1 MEYSDF
7 IPSNRFESIMR
18 EIIHSPV
25 VFAESTAIV
34 SANSDRESSSV
45 ESIMEPN
52 WQAMPTP
59 ADFLWREQLLAILL
73 QERSYGI
80 PIELCR
86 FDVANDNDS
95 ESRLC
100 DPPYQEWRTKICQWS
115 FKVIDHFG
123 MDREV
128 VSVAINLLDRFLL
141 KCDRTSHSDESSVFC
156 SCSCCGGQ
164 GVDSR
169 TFQLAAMT
177 SLYVAFKVQNGS
189 RGVNDDKPVDIVSP
203 FVLPTIRRRKLN
215 LTSFIELSRGQFCAV
230 DILDM
235 ERLLLATLEWKVH
248 PPTPMTVVSL
258 LLKLLPRPLI
268 YHNNYD
274 LVLHV
279 LQELARYLTELS
291 VCLATTAYSSASH
304 VAYASILVGMDM
316 LTYPAL
322 PMAVRDEFNEAVVR
336 LSNESLGGTILTP
349 NDEPIRQLQEMMNQA
364 FWPELL
370 LEDVN
375 EKEHPLLMARE
386 HGMLVIGH
394 RQQRNRRE
402 RRLERKP
409 ARKRSVTSVFEEQY
423 DPKLEIS
430 PVSVSR

>member
-1 MEYSDF
+1 
-7 IPSNRFESIMR
+7 MR
-18 EIIHSPV
+18 EMVHSPV
-25 VFAESTAIV
+25 IYTASAALV
-34 SANSDRESSSV
+34 SVSSDRESSSSM
-45 ESIMEPN
+45 ESIMEPS
-52 WQAMPTP
+52 WHMPAS
-59 ADFLWREQLLAILL
+59 ADCLWREQLLAVLV
-73 QERSYGI
+73 QERTYGI
-80 PIELCR
+80 PMELCR
-86 FDVANDNDS
+86 FDVAAAAND
-95 ESRLC
+95 ESGRLC

-141 KCDRTSHSDESSVFC
+141 KCDKLSNNEEATSLFC
-156 SCSCCGGQ
+156 SCACCGGQ

-177 SLYVAFKVQNGS
+177 SLFVAFKVHSGS
-189 RGVNDDKPVDIVSP
+189 RGGSDDKWSGGEAVTP
-203 FVLPTIRRRKLN
+203 FVLPTLRRRKLN
-215 LTSFIELSRGQFCAV
+215 LTSFIELSRGQFCAT

-235 ERLLLATLEWKVH
+235 EKLVLSTLEWKVH
-248 PPTPMTVVSL
+248 PPTPMTIVSL
-258 LLKLLPRPLI
+258 LLKLLPRPSI
-268 YHNNYD
+268 RPNSYD

-279 LQELARYLTELS
+279 LQELSRYLTELS

-322 PMAVRDEFNEAVVR
+322 PLSVRDEFNENVVR
-336 LSNESLGGTILTP
+336 LSNESVGGTILTP
-349 NDEPIRQLQEMMNQA
+349 HDEPIRQLQEMMNQA

-386 HGMLVIGH
+386 HGLLIVGRRQH
-394 RQQRNRRE
+394 RGRRM
-402 RRLERKP
+402 ERKP
-409 ARKRSVTSVFEEQY
+409 ARKRSVTSVFEDQF
-423 DPKLEIS
+423 DPNLEVS